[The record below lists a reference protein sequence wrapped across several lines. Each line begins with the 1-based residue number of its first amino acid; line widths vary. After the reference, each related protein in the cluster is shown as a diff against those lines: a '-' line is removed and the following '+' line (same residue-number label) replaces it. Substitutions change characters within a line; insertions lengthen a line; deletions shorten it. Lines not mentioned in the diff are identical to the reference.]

1 MTTVRLIDGRE
12 VDSYSAE
19 WRAECEARHVLNM
32 ETNGQRYAYL
42 ARVESKRGKPARD
55 ALQKLVM
62 DVWRARG
69 DERD

>member
-1 MTTVRLIDGRE
+1 MNTARLIDGTE
-12 VDSYSAE
+12 VDSSGEE

-32 ETNGQRYAYL
+32 DTKGQRYAYL

-55 ALQKLVM
+55 ALHAQVM
-62 DVWRARG
+62 AVWRARR